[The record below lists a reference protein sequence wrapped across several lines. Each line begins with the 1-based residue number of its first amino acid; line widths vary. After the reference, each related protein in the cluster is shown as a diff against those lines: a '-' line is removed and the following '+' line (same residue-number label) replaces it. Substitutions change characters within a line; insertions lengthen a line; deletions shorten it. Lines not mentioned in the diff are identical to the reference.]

1 MKTTIEISNYPL
13 SAEYEPKILDFI
25 ERCQVE
31 GVKTK
36 VNATST
42 HIQGDYDDVMNLI
55 QAEIKTSFEKFG
67 KMIFVVKILK
77 GELDLEFSM

>member
-13 SAEYEPKILDFI
+13 SEEFEPKILDFI
-25 ERCQVE
+25 QRCQVE
-31 GVKTK
+31 GVRTK

-42 HIQGDYDDVMNLI
+42 HIQGDYDVVMNLI

-77 GELDLEFSM
+77 GELDLDFSM